1 MEVKVLG
8 SSSKGNC
15 YVISDGKT
23 RLLLDCGLP
32 VRQILQGIDFQPQSI
47 AGCLVTHSHGDHVKS
62 AAALSNIY
70 GIRIYAS
77 AGCLAAAH
85 VHGFVSTVKSMRD
98 FTLGTFRI
106 LPFDVQHDAP
116 EPLGFLLK
124 STETGEKLLYFTDTY
139 YIKYRFSGL
148 THILCE
154 ANYSMEILQEN
165 IYCGAVPRFLGE
177 RVMGSHMS
185 IDHLVAMLKANDLS
199 GLKHIYLCHL
209 SDCNSDAVEFVR
221 RVQAAT
227 GVEVT
232 VC

>member
-15 YVISDGKT
+15 YVVSDGKT

-47 AGCLVTHSHGDHVKS
+47 AGCLVTHSHGDHVKG
-62 AAALSNIY
+62 AAALSNTY

-85 VHGFVSTVKSMRD
+85 ISGFVSSVKAMREFTV
-98 FTLGTFRI
+98 GTFRI

-124 STETGEKLLYFTDTY
+124 SMETGEKLLYFTDTY
-139 YIKYRFSGL
+139 YVKYRFTGL

-154 ANYSMEILQEN
+154 ANYSLDILQEK
-165 IYCGAVPRFLGE
+165 IDSGAVPRFLGE

-185 IDHLVAMLKANDLS
+185 MDHLIEMLKANDLS
-199 GLKHIYLCHL
+199 KIKHIYLCHL
-209 SDCNSDAVEFVR
+209 SDGNSNAVEFKR

-227 GVEVT
+227 GAEVT